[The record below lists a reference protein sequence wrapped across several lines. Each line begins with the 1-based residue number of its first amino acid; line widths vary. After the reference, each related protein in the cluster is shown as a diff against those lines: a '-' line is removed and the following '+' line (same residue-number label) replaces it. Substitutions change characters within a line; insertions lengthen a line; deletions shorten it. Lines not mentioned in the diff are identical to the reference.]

1 MDYILSRHTLLF
13 LALGKTTGSHLEE
26 YRGPEIVPLGTWLAD
41 CLCTSTFVSN
51 HGMPEMALLKIATHW
66 KLSRYPLRVEETD
79 K

>member
-13 LALGKTTGSHLEE
+13 LALGKTTGSHLAE
-26 YRGPEIVPLGTWLAD
+26 YIGPEIVPLGTWLAD